1 MKELNKIKYIPLK
14 YQNEIRSVS
23 NPKKEG
29 INLNNPNK
37 IKVIQPL
44 KNINFNNYNFMKNK
58 YLNYQY
64 NNTEINN
71 NVNYNT
77 NLNRFNNKTQANY
90 YSSNY
95 KEKIMNNLK
104 DNINIENVKKKKNF
118 YLNVNF
124 NLNQNYTIPN
134 INANKFNRSLSVQ
147 NYYETKNN
155 INNINNQINLDNN
168 SYNNNIFNSNYKKNK
183 ATNSFKSI
191 YEKENLYLKGRN
203 NKEMNNYIRNNKSYT
218 KIINNKALELQPQK
232 AEDIKNNT
240 YQKNTD
246 INTNTNSLLNSN
258 KRLNPNKN
266 FIYLKNNNM
275 NINNKHFKNIK
286 IITEPINNNYNNNIN
301 NENNLENNNDQIISD
316 LEYKMKNLLKEN
328 KTDSKGK
335 NYNIIR
341 KIFEE
346 AINILNFTKNEK
358 KFLKLILLKY
368 HEIVFAFSQE
378 NKLLKQS
385 SENLNNLN
393 FSLDKKYLDLDKKY
407 KIILKENQD
416 MKNILSIKN
425 NYEINFNENN
435 IVNRNKNNINEN
447 MMYKSIKDMDF
458 EMNDS
463 YKKHEKYEND
473 NDYFERDI
481 KIINLENKEDKEIL
495 FDKDKDSKRIKSEDI
510 KRRRE
515 EFNRLNINDLDSLYF
530 NDKINDT
537 NCYNSKKNYDKVP
550 RIKFLNKCKL

>member
-134 INANKFNRSLSVQ
+134 INANKINRSLSVQ

-368 HEIVFAFSQE
+368 HEIVYAFSQE

-393 FSLDKKYLDLDKKY
+393 FTLDKKYLDLDKKY

-425 NYEINFNENN
+425 DYEINYIGNN
-435 IVNRNKNNINEN
+435 VVNQNKNNVNEN

-463 YKKHEKYEND
+463 YKKQEKYEND

-481 KIINLENKEDKEIL
+481 KIISLENKEDKENL
-495 FDKDKDSKRIKSEDI
+495 FNRDKESKRIKSEDI

>member
-1 MKELNKIKYIPLK
+1 
-14 YQNEIRSVS
+14 
-23 NPKKEG
+23 
-29 INLNNPNK
+29 
-37 IKVIQPL
+37 
-44 KNINFNNYNFMKNK
+44 
-58 YLNYQY
+58 
-64 NNTEINN
+64 
-71 NVNYNT
+71 
-77 NLNRFNNKTQANY
+77 
-90 YSSNY
+90 
-95 KEKIMNNLK
+95 MNN
-104 DNINIENVKKKKNF
+104 
-118 YLNVNF
+118 
-124 NLNQNYTIPN
+124 
-134 INANKFNRSLSVQ
+134 
-147 NYYETKNN
+147 
-155 INNINNQINLDNN
+155 
-168 SYNNNIFNSNYKKNK
+168 
-183 ATNSFKSI
+183 
-191 YEKENLYLKGRN
+191 
-203 NKEMNNYIRNNKSYT
+203 
-218 KIINNKALELQPQK
+218 
-232 AEDIKNNT
+232 
-240 YQKNTD
+240 
-246 INTNTNSLLNSN
+246 
-258 KRLNPNKN
+258 
-266 FIYLKNNNM
+266 
-275 NINNKHFKNIK
+275 
-286 IITEPINNNYNNNIN
+286 N
-301 NENNLENNNDQIISD
+301 NENNNLQNNNDQIISE

-328 KTDSKGK
+328 KTDSKAK

-435 IVNRNKNNINEN
+435 IVNQNKNNINEN

-463 YKKHEKYEND
+463 YKKQEKYEND

-481 KIINLENKEDKEIL
+481 KIINLENKEDKEI
-495 FDKDKDSKRIKSEDI
+495 FYDKDKESKRIKSEDI
-510 KRRRE
+510 KWRRE
-515 EFNRLNINDLDSLYF
+515 EFNKLNINDLDSLYF

-550 RIKFLNKCKL
+550 KIRFLSQCK

>member
-1 MKELNKIKYIPLK
+1 MKDFNKIKYIPLK

-44 KNINFNNYNFMKNK
+44 KNINFNNYNFIKNK

-64 NNTEINN
+64 NNTEVNN
-71 NVNYNT
+71 NLNYNM
-77 NLNRFNNKTQANY
+77 NLNHFNNKTQTSY
-90 YSSNY
+90 YSNNY

-134 INANKFNRSLSVQ
+134 INNNKINRSLSVQ

-183 ATNSFKSI
+183 TTNSFKSI
-191 YEKENLYLKGRN
+191 YEKENIYLKNRN
-203 NKEMNNYIRNNKSYT
+203 NSQMNNYNRNNKSFT
-218 KIINNKALELQPQK
+218 KIINNKALEFQPQN

-240 YQKNTD
+240 FQKNKD
-246 INTNTNSLLNSN
+246 ANTNSLPNSN
-258 KRLNPNKN
+258 KKLNNNKN
-266 FIYLKNNNM
+266 FIYFKNNNI

-286 IITEPINNNYNNNIN
+286 IITEPMNNN
-301 NENNLENNNDQIISD
+301 NENNNLQNNNDQIISE

-328 KTDSKGK
+328 KTDSKAK

-435 IVNRNKNNINEN
+435 IVNQNKNNINEN

-495 FDKDKDSKRIKSEDI
+495 YDKDKESKRMKSEDI

-515 EFNRLNINDLDSLYF
+515 EFNKLNINDLDSLYF
-530 NDKINDT
+530 NDKINDI

-550 RIKFLNKCKL
+550 KIQFLDKCKL

>member
-1 MKELNKIKYIPLK
+1 
-14 YQNEIRSVS
+14 
-23 NPKKEG
+23 
-29 INLNNPNK
+29 
-37 IKVIQPL
+37 
-44 KNINFNNYNFMKNK
+44 
-58 YLNYQY
+58 
-64 NNTEINN
+64 
-71 NVNYNT
+71 
-77 NLNRFNNKTQANY
+77 
-90 YSSNY
+90 
-95 KEKIMNNLK
+95 
-104 DNINIENVKKKKNF
+104 
-118 YLNVNF
+118 
-124 NLNQNYTIPN
+124 
-134 INANKFNRSLSVQ
+134 
-147 NYYETKNN
+147 
-155 INNINNQINLDNN
+155 
-168 SYNNNIFNSNYKKNK
+168 
-183 ATNSFKSI
+183 
-191 YEKENLYLKGRN
+191 
-203 NKEMNNYIRNNKSYT
+203 
-218 KIINNKALELQPQK
+218 
-232 AEDIKNNT
+232 
-240 YQKNTD
+240 
-246 INTNTNSLLNSN
+246 
-258 KRLNPNKN
+258 
-266 FIYLKNNNM
+266 M

-435 IVNRNKNNINEN
+435 IVNQNKNNINEN

-495 FDKDKDSKRIKSEDI
+495 YDKDKESKRIKSEDI

-515 EFNRLNINDLDSLYF
+515 EFNKLNINDLDSLYF
-530 NDKINDT
+530 NDKINDI

-550 RIKFLNKCKL
+550 KIQFLDKCKL

>member
-1 MKELNKIKYIPLK
+1 MKDFNKIKYIPLK

-44 KNINFNNYNFMKNK
+44 KNINFNNYNFIKNK

-64 NNTEINN
+64 NNTEVNN
-71 NVNYNT
+71 NLNYNM
-77 NLNRFNNKTQANY
+77 NLNHFNNKTQTSY
-90 YSSNY
+90 YSNNY

-134 INANKFNRSLSVQ
+134 INNNKINRSLSVQ

-183 ATNSFKSI
+183 TTNSFKSI
-191 YEKENLYLKGRN
+191 YEKENIYLKNRN
-203 NKEMNNYIRNNKSYT
+203 NSQMNNYNRNNKSFT
-218 KIINNKALELQPQK
+218 KIINNKALEFQPQN

-240 YQKNTD
+240 FQKNKD
-246 INTNTNSLLNSN
+246 ANTNSLPNSN
-258 KRLNPNKN
+258 KKLNNNKN
-266 FIYLKNNNM
+266 FIYFKNNNI

-286 IITEPINNNYNNNIN
+286 IITEPMNNN
-301 NENNLENNNDQIISD
+301 NENNNLQNNNDQIISD

-328 KTDSKGK
+328 KTDSKAK

-435 IVNRNKNNINEN
+435 IVNQNKNNINEN

-481 KIINLENKEDKEIL
+481 KIINLENNEDKEIL
-495 FDKDKDSKRIKSEDI
+495 YDKDKESKRIKSEDI

-515 EFNRLNINDLDSLYF
+515 EFNKLNINDLDSLYF
-530 NDKINDT
+530 NDKINDI

-550 RIKFLNKCKL
+550 KIQFLDKCKL